1 MDYLIKDQ
9 FIIYLVILVAGL
21 IKQVFWK
28 NKKIKYI
35 INKHSNLCMQN
46 FIILQVLLLIH
57 TKFIDFINQ

>member
-35 INKHSNLCMQN
+35 INKHSNLCM
-46 FIILQVLLLIH
+46 
-57 TKFIDFINQ
+57 